1 MQTAILFFWF
11 LLAIVSSMALGIAG
25 LLFVR
30 RVLKLRGIIEWN
42 DVAGFIYAVVGVI
55 YGVILAFVVVVVWQ
69 KYSAVSSAV
78 SAEAA
83 ALVVSYRD
91 TAILPQPQRQQA
103 QTALRNYGEEVITE
117 EWATHGELLP
127 HSTPDLLNPIWEI
140 YRQDQPADPLQ
151 QQVLVS
157 AEDRLHNL
165 ELQRHLRHLSGE
177 DVLPPLFW
185 PVLLG
190 GGIVTI
196 TFTYFF
202 QLNSLRAHLVM
213 VALLAG
219 LIGGVLFLV
228 FTLNQPFTGPAP
240 VSKQPFEH
248 AMLQFHAIDL
258 PGTPVPPSS
267 TKP

>member
-11 LLAIVSSMALGIAG
+11 FLTVSVSMALGAAG

-30 RVLKLRGIIEWN
+30 RVAKLRGIIEWN

-69 KYSAVSSAV
+69 KYSAVSTAV
-78 SAEAA
+78 STEAA

-91 TAILPQPQRQQA
+91 TAILPQPQQQQA
-103 QTALRNYGEEVITE
+103 QTALRNYGEEVTTE

-127 HSTPDLLNPIWEI
+127 HTTPDLLNPIWAI
-140 YRQDQPADPLQ
+140 YRQQHPSDALQ
-151 QQVLVS
+151 QQLLVS

-177 DVLPPLFW
+177 DSLPLLFW
-185 PVLLG
+185 PVLIG
-190 GGIVTI
+190 GGIVTVA
-196 TFTYFF
+196 FSYFF
-202 QLNSLRAHLVM
+202 QLESLRAHLVM

-219 LIGGVLFLV
+219 LVGGVLFLV
-228 FTLNQPFTGPAP
+228 FSLNQPFTGLAP
-240 VSKQPFEH
+240 VSKRPFEH
-248 AMLQFHAIDL
+248 AMLQMHAIDL
-258 PGTPVPPSS
+258 PGTPPPPASA
-267 TKP
+267 P